1 MHKIYPSQYKDIDAI
16 TLESDLLQ
24 VQFLPKHGG
33 KMASFVYKE
42 TAREFLVQAPELS
55 YKALQFAGKYT
66 DAECSGFDD
75 MFPTIDSM
83 TYSDYPWQG
92 VEMADHGEVCG
103 LPWEVEIGADDLLM
117 SVYGVRFPYKLE
129 KRIRFESEH
138 VLRIDYR
145 AINLSPFDFDFLWA
159 AHPMIDTRDGVEILV
174 PYEGQQEA
182 RCIFSSDPQLGA
194 YGDLLTWPET
204 LRKDGKMEKLAVMMP
219 EKTSNSGAKTYKF
232 FFKERLPEG
241 WCAFRYT
248 SEGTVLRFSFPEEK
262 VPYLGIWTNNKV
274 FKDFYNIALEMCT
287 GSMDRPDLAKLY
299 QQNSILRGNSEYHWY
314 LKLQVDASFK
324 TE

>member
-1 MHKIYPSQYKDIDAI
+1 
-16 TLESDLLQ
+16 
-24 VQFLPKHGG
+24 
-33 KMASFVYKE
+33 
-42 TAREFLVQAPELS
+42 
-55 YKALQFAGKYT
+55 
-66 DAECSGFDD
+66 

-129 KRIRFESEH
+129 KRITFESEH

-159 AHPMIDTRDGVEILV
+159 AHPMIDTADGVEILV

-194 YGDLLTWPET
+194 YGDQLSWPET
-204 LRKDGKMEKLAVMMP
+204 LRKDGKNENLARIKAREQTNP
-219 EKTSNSGAKTYKF
+219 LEAKTYKY
-232 FFKERLPEG
+232 FFKSRLPEG
-241 WCAFRYT
+241 WCAIRYD
-248 SEGTVLRFSFPEEK
+248 SDGTELRFIFPEER
-262 VPYLGIWTNNKV
+262 VPFLGIWMNEGV
-274 FKDFYNIALEMCT
+274 FKDHYNVALEMCT
-287 GSMDRPDLAKLY
+287 GSMDRPDMAKLFR
-299 QQNSILRGNSEYHWY
+299 QNSILHGKSEYSWF
-314 LKLQVDASFK
+314 LKLQIDMF
-324 TE
+324 